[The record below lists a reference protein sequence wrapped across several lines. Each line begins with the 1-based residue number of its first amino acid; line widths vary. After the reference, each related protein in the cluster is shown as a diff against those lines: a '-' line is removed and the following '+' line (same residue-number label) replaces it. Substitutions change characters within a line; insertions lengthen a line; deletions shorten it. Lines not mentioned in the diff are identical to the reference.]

1 MEILAANKG
10 EAVNCSMGHEHRVKI
25 DALICDEVA
34 KAHNEDK
41 LGLTFLQIAS
51 LKLQA
56 SILETIPVKRESD
69 LR

>member
-1 MEILAANKG
+1 
-10 EAVNCSMGHEHRVKI
+10 MGHEHRVKI